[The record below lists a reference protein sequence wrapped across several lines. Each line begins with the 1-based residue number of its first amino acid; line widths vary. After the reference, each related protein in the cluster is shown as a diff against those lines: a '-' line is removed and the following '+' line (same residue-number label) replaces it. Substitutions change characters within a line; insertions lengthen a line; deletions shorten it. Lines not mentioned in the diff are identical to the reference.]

1 MFGIGTTELILILVV
16 ATLLFGVKKLPELGS
31 SLGEGIKN
39 FKESFSESP
48 KTTTTKAKKK
58 TKK

>member
-39 FKESFSESP
+39 FKESFNETP
-48 KTTTTKAKKK
+48 KTPKKK
-58 TKK
+58 SKK